1 MGRTLELN
9 PGETER
15 METAIEQVI
24 LGKMDAEVLLEKR
37 PARRP
42 NGVGRLQPSVTFDT
56 AASLTFT
63 LVEIVAE
70 DRPGLLHDLARAV
83 SLAGCNIE
91 VVLVDTRGHK
101 ARCWLA
107 GPKPTWVLCVSLKA
121 GQRCHRRPRFNVR
134 RGLNWKLSSD

>member
-15 METAIEQVI
+15 METALEQVI

-42 NGVGRLQPSVTFDT
+42 NGVGRLQPSVTFDP
-56 AASLTFT
+56 AASLTST

-70 DRPGLLHDLARAV
+70 DRPGLLHDLARAI

-91 VVLVDTRGHK
+91 VVLVDTKAHK
-101 ARCWLA
+101 ALDVFYVTREGA
-107 GPKPTWVLCVSLKA
+107 
-121 GQRCHRRPRFNVR
+121 
-134 RGLNWKLSSD
+134 KLTPQQQSKLQVQLLEACRS

>member
-9 PGETER
+9 PDETGR
-15 METAIEQVI
+15 METALEQVI

-42 NGVGRLQPSVTFDT
+42 NGVGRLRPSVTFDT
-56 AASLTFT
+56 AASLTST

-70 DRPGLLHDLARAV
+70 DRPGLLHDLARAI

-91 VVLVDTRGHK
+91 VVLVDTKAHK
-101 ARCWLA
+101 ALDVFYVTREGA
-107 GPKPTWVLCVSLKA
+107 
-121 GQRCHRRPRFNVR
+121 
-134 RGLNWKLSSD
+134 KLTPEQQTRLRAELLEACRS